1 MQEDIRCG
9 NCNKL
14 LARGQALD
22 LTIKCPRCGAIN
34 HVRAQSPKLEGQRA
48 TREET
53 HDEKAS

>member
-22 LTIKCPRCGAIN
+22 LTIKCPRCGTIN
-34 HVRAQSPKLEGQRA
+34 HVRAKSPGAEPKEA
-48 TREET
+48 VSEN
-53 HDEKAS
+53 A